1 MEGYV
6 RLHREIINNPIFK
19 KPLINHLFVYCLLRA
34 NHKDHKTVFNCQE
47 VEVERGS
54 FICGRKKF
62 AEATG
67 ETEQNVRSAL
77 RTLQNLGM
85 VQISTSKSTSKYS
98 YITVCNYNDYQY
110 NGDEGN
116 QQTNHEATSKQ
127 PANNQQVTT
136 DNNVNNVLND
146 SNEEN
151 IKEIQKKSFEEW
163 WINWKTKAR
172 ENPGVKNKA
181 EKHWKVLNKKLSAE
195 QIQKATDLHFKASGK
210 FHKAAE
216 RFLNPADGLVMQL
229 LEEPPP
235 QAVPQQQ
242 PRIPAVQTISPGN
255 IQTFKIEIA
264 NMNPEAAKNLW
275 EMKPKLFREHPK
287 LQQIYHNKLKE
298 ETHDPE
304 ILQQQGSI

>member
-136 DNNVNNVLND
+136 DNNVNNILND
-146 SNEEN
+146 NNEEN
-151 IKEIQKKSFEEW
+151 IKEIQKKDFETW
-163 WINWKTKAR
+163 WINWKAKAR
-172 ENPGVKNKA
+172 DNPGVKNKA

-235 QAVPQQQ
+235 PAVPQQQ
-242 PRIPAVQTISPGN
+242 TRIPATQTVSPGN
-255 IQTFKIEIA
+255 IQTFQIEIA
-264 NMNPEAAKNLW
+264 NMNPAAAKILW
-275 EMKPKLFREHPK
+275 ESKGKWFREHPR
-287 LQQIYHNKLKE
+287 LQQIYNNKLKE